1 MSLHVRGSVRCDAQ
15 LGGSGSGGTS
25 RGTSIYKQQH
35 RRLRASGG
43 IRRNESVRHRRRSVL
58 SSSVLSSVGVAL
70 AAISR
75 DFTYIKQKQACVCMC
90 FSVKRESLSTTSK
103 FTAHVRKRHVLEVVR
118 EARELGAQHIC
129 IICIIC
135 MATIWPTNLE
145 TVMEKRHALGGGY

>member
-1 MSLHVRGSVRCDAQ
+1 MYAGACDVMLSSVGVALAAHQ
-15 LGGSGSGGTS
+15 GV
-25 RGTSIYKQQH
+25 QAA
-35 RRLRASGG
+35 ASKVAR

-129 IICIIC
+129 IIC

>member
-1 MSLHVRGSVRCDAQ
+1 MLQIKGIHQGVQAA
-15 LGGSGSGGTS
+15 
-25 RGTSIYKQQH
+25 
-35 RRLRASGG
+35 ASKVAR
-43 IRRNESVRHRRRSVL
+43 IRRNESVRHRRR
-58 SSSVLSSVGVAL
+58 SVLSSVGVAL

-145 TVMEKRHALGGGY
+145 TVMEKRHALGGARNTESHTT

>member
-1 MSLHVRGSVRCDAQ
+1 M
-15 LGGSGSGGTS
+15 
-25 RGTSIYKQQH
+25 
-35 RRLRASGG
+35 
-43 IRRNESVRHRRRSVL
+43 L

-135 MATIWPTNLE
+135 IICMATIWPTNLE
-145 TVMEKRHALGGGY
+145 TVMEKRHALGGARTLGKLDESSTKARLAPV

>member
-1 MSLHVRGSVRCDAQ
+1 M
-15 LGGSGSGGTS
+15 
-25 RGTSIYKQQH
+25 
-35 RRLRASGG
+35 
-43 IRRNESVRHRRRSVL
+43 L

-129 IICIIC
+129 IIC